1 MNKAVIH
8 YLGVRHKLFTVQP
21 KWNLLG
27 LIPYKDLSRELT
39 IELLSQVSAFPVLN
53 APQLL
58 DRAQRLHD
66 VVVQRVLS
74 GLAL

>member
-1 MNKAVIH
+1 MDHAVLH

-21 KWNLLG
+21 QWNLLG
-27 LIPYKDLSRELT
+27 LIPYEDLPRELT
-39 IELLSQVSAFPVLN
+39 IELLGQVSAFPVLH

-66 VVVQRVLS
+66 VVV
-74 GLAL
+74 